1 MTEYGRR
8 VEGSLKHKLKMAKE
22 SYIVGVDIGTSA
34 VRVVQAKS
42 DLQTGGFSVVGASSV
57 PSFGMRKGVIVD
69 IEEAVSCIS
78 SALEKVERM
87 TGVPVSNANVSVSGS
102 HISSLSSHGVIAVS
116 RADGEITENDI
127 VRCIDAS
134 QAISIPQNKE
144 VLHVFPK
151 TFTLDGQTGIK
162 DPLGMSGI
170 RLEVDTIIVQAG
182 LPFIKNLSRAVLQ
195 AGLEVDDMVLASC
208 AAAESV
214 LNKRQKDLG
223 VCLVDLG
230 AGTTSVAV
238 YEEGDLMHTAVLP
251 IGSMHLTNDIAIG
264 LRCSIETAEKVK
276 LQYGHCDPKAVEKDL
291 EISLAQLDKT
301 EDQSTTLGYV
311 VEIIEARLEE
321 IFSHINGELKK
332 IHRDGKLPAGIVLT
346 GGGAHLPG
354 VVEFSKKHLRL
365 PSSLGKPQNVSTVI
379 DRVDDPSFATAVGL
393 VLWGGKYA
401 SGAVAQ
407 DFGGMIKG
415 ILKNQNVDKMRKW
428 LKSFLP

>member
-1 MTEYGRR
+1 
-8 VEGSLKHKLKMAKE
+8 MAKE
-22 SYIVGVDIGTSA
+22 QYIVGLDIGTSSI
-34 VRVVQAKS
+34 RVVQAKS
-42 DLQTGGFSVVGASSV
+42 GTQDAGFSVIGASEV
-57 PSFGMRKGVIVD
+57 PSLGLRKGVIVD
-69 IEEAVSCIS
+69 IEEAVSSIS

-87 TGVPVSNANVSVSGS
+87 TGVPVTSANVSVSGN

-151 TFTLDGQTGIK
+151 HFTLDGQTGIK

-182 LPFIKNLSRAVLQ
+182 LPFIKNLTRAVMQ
-195 AGLEVDDMVLASC
+195 AGLEIEDMVLAPC
-208 AAAESV
+208 AASEAV

-230 AGTTSVAV
+230 AGTTSIAV
-238 YEEGDLMHTAVLP
+238 YEEGDLLHTTVLQV
-251 IGSMHLTNDIAIG
+251 GSMHITNDIAIG

-276 LQYGHCDPKAVEKDL
+276 IAFGHSDPKAVEKTEEIDL
-291 EISLAQLDKT
+291 SKFDAS
-301 EDQSTTLGYV
+301 EDQSVLRSYV

-321 IFSHINGELKK
+321 IFSMVNSELKK
-332 IHRDGKLPAGIVLT
+332 IQRDGKLPAGIVLT
-346 GGGAHLPG
+346 GGGANLPG
-354 VVEFSKKHLRL
+354 IVEFSKKHLRL
-365 PSSLGKPQNVSTVI
+365 PSILGKPQNISTII
-379 DRVDDPSFATAVGL
+379 DRVDDPAFATVTGL

-401 SGAVAQ
+401 SPQGQAQ
-407 DFGGMIKG
+407 FGEVV
-415 ILKNQNVDKMRKW
+415 KNIMSNEGVTKMRKW
-428 LKSFLP
+428 FKSFLP

>member
-1 MTEYGRR
+1 M
-8 VEGSLKHKLKMAKE
+8 SKE
-22 SYIVGVDIGTSA
+22 QYIVGLDVGTSC
-34 VRVVQAKS
+34 VRVVQAKIDPDAGS
-42 DLQTGGFSVVGASSV
+42 FNIIGASEV
-57 PSFGMRKGVIVD
+57 PSSGMRRGVIVD
-69 IEEAVSCIS
+69 IEEAVSGIS

-87 TGVPVSNANVSVSGS
+87 TGVPVVSANISVGGN

-182 LPFIKNLSRAVLQ
+182 LPFVKNLTRAVVQ
-195 AGLEVDDMVLASC
+195 AGLEVEDLVLAPC

-230 AGTTSVAV
+230 AGTTSLAI
-238 YEEGDLMHTAVLP
+238 YEEGDLLHTTVLP
-251 IGSMHLTNDIAIG
+251 IGAMHITNDIAIG
-264 LRCSIETAEKVK
+264 LRCSIETAEQVK
-276 LQYGHCDPKAVEKDL
+276 LLFGHCDPKAVNKDE
-291 EISLAQLDKT
+291 EIDLSKLDPT
-301 EDQSTTLGYV
+301 EEQSTSRSYV

-321 IFSHINGELKK
+321 IFNMVNGELKK
-332 IHRDGKLPAGIVLT
+332 INRDGKLPAGIVLT
-346 GGGAHLPG
+346 GGGRNCPAQWNFLNIICACRVFWACRRMPARLLTALMILVLP
-354 VVEFSKKHLRL
+354 R
-365 PSSLGKPQNVSTVI
+365 PQ
-379 DRVDDPSFATAVGL
+379 GL
-393 VLWGGKYA
+393 VLWGGKYSSA
-401 SGAVAQ
+401 AG
-407 DFGGMIKG
+407 
-415 ILKNQNVDKMRKW
+415 
-428 LKSFLP
+428 